1 MKISEKK
8 HLAIVEAAKQEFI
21 EYGFSSANMD
31 RLCTA
36 AGVSKR
42 TLYRHFQS
50 KEVLFTAVLQAIY
63 KENVQ
68 SVSYVFHPEQTLLVQ
83 LCSIIEDEIHTLH
96 YRYGIPLSRMIL
108 KEFLANPELAKHYLD
123 AIYDNDNI
131 LQNWITEA
139 IQHGRIANSTNT
151 ELASSLLSNLFHGQ
165 FFWPQIVAHRPL
177 PEAAEQQKKIYTI
190 AEMFIRMFAK
200 DPEKELLTTR

>member
-8 HLAIVEAAKQEFI
+8 HLAIIEAAKQEFI

-63 KENVQ
+63 KDNAQ
-68 SVSYVFHPEQTLLVQ
+68 SVSYAFQNEQTLLVQ
-83 LCSIIEDEIHTLH
+83 LRNIIDEEVDILH
-96 YRYGIPLSRMIL
+96 RRYGIQLSRMIL
-108 KEFLANPELAKHYLD
+108 REFLANPDLAKHYLD
-123 AIYDNDNI
+123 AIYANDNA
-131 LQNWITEA
+131 LQNWISEA
-139 IQHGRIANSTNT
+139 IRHRRIKAGTDA
-151 ELASSLLSNLFHGQ
+151 EKASNLLSNLFHGQ
-165 FFWPQIVAHRPL
+165 FFWPQIVANRPL
-177 PEAAEQQKKIYTI
+177 PEGKAHQEKVDTI
-190 AEMFIRMFAK
+190 AEMFIRMFAT
-200 DPEKELLTTR
+200 DPAKELLTP